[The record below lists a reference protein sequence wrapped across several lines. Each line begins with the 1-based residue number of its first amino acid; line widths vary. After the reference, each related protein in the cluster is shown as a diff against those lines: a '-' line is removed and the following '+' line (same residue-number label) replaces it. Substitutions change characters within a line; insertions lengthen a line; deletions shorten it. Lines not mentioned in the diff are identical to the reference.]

1 MKTVLINLTD
11 LFLIAKIVE
20 FISPWLLFVPLRN
33 QPQVEEGFVI
43 AKSTSLLY
51 KCWLVYFTVLLFI
64 RFYVFK

>member
-1 MKTVLINLTD
+1 MKTVLINLAD
-11 LFLIAKIVE
+11 LFLIAEIVE
-20 FISPWLLFVPLRN
+20 LISAWLLFVPLLN

-43 AKSTSLLY
+43 PKSTSLLD